1 MLSNLSLYNEY
12 MKQVAVD
19 KVIWSYIEITGKGTP
34 IVILHG
40 WGRSGSEWEIMGNDL
55 HEKTG
60 RPVLIPDLP
69 GFGGTGMTQNI
80 TDIYDYT
87 KSLVSWMT
95 YLDIKRASI
104 IGHSLGGRMVIV
116 LGARYPELVE
126 SIVLIAPAAV
136 KPMTFRRI
144 ILRPLRTLSRL
155 IPRKIRE
162 FVSRSVSDVDGRN
175 IKLRDLYKAVVK
187 YDLAHELAKIKS
199 STLVVWGER
208 DPILPLGILSVY
220 KRQLPSAI
228 VRVVWEAGHDP
239 HLTHFRDL
247 SRIVEEV
254 WI

>member
-1 MLSNLSLYNEY
+1 MT
-12 MKQVAVD
+12 QVAVD
-19 KVIWSYIEITGKGTP
+19 KVIWSYSEIIGKGTP

-40 WGRSGSEWEIMGNDL
+40 WGRTGIEWQMLGNHL
-55 HEKTG
+55 NEKTG

-69 GFGGTGMTQNI
+69 GFGGTGLYQNV

-87 KSLVSWMT
+87 KALVGWLS

-104 IGHSLGGRMVIV
+104 IGHSLGGRMGVV
-116 LGARYPELVE
+116 LGAIYPTLVE
-126 SIVLIAPAAV
+126 NLILIAPAAV
-136 KPMTFRRI
+136 KPMTLRRI
-144 ILRPLRTLSRL
+144 ILRPLRSISRL
-155 IPRKIRE
+155 IPGKIRE
-162 FVSRSVSDVDGRN
+162 YVSRGVSDVDGQN

-187 YDLAHELAKIKS
+187 YDLMHELAKIKS
-199 STLVVWGER
+199 PTMVIWGER
-208 DPILPLGILSVY
+208 DPILPLGLLSIY
-220 KRQLPSAI
+220 KRQLPSAR